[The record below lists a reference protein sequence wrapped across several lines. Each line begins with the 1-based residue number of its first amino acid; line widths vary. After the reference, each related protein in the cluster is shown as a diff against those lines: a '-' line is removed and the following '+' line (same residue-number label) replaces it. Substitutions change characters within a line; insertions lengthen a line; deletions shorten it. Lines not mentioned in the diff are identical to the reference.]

1 MGTFRGLMLYAM
13 TGTPADTRPR
23 NLARPLTPHGAS
35 VGTSPLTAPGH
46 PQEPSYPVHAGI
58 S

>member
-1 MGTFRGLMLYAM
+1 MLYAM